1 MSEPKRN
8 ESLQRQPEST
18 VCKGAR
24 TAETQQD
31 RDLEAT
37 ADFHTKFTCFMDVFT
52 DGEHDMVKRQAFL
65 LKGTCSRL
73 NLYHSQ
79 SGALFGENC
88 IMF

>member
-1 MSEPKRN
+1 
-8 ESLQRQPEST
+8 
-18 VCKGAR
+18 
-24 TAETQQD
+24 
-31 RDLEAT
+31 
-37 ADFHTKFTCFMDVFT
+37 MDVFT

-88 IMF
+88 IYNVLIGEQ